1 MKIISTVKSN
11 KIFKV
16 SLVFSFLLLVL
27 MIVLLTFGH
36 FVVGNIAHKK
46 SAIIDFS
53 NPIAQKR
60 YNSLMSDFNNLKKER
75 ESLKLIRIPKDNVVS
90 LVQYFD
96 EIALKSSVKQT
107 VNVVTGDGGKNKKE
121 YNIPTVR
128 YEVNIAGSFPAIS
141 EYLTNLKNAP
151 FFLRIESFEVLAP
164 SENSLTEDYLA
175 TIFVA
180 VAVKE

>member
-27 MIVLLTFGH
+27 MIALLVFGH
-36 FVVGNIAHKK
+36 FIVGNIAQRK
-46 SAIIDFS
+46 SSIIDLS
-53 NPIAQKR
+53 NPVAQKR

-75 ESLKLIRIPKDNVVS
+75 ESLKLVRIPKDDVVS

-96 EIALKSSVKQT
+96 ETASKSSVKQT

-128 YEVNIAGSFPAIS
+128 YEIDIAGGFSAIGV
-141 EYLTNLKNAP
+141 YLTNLKNAP

-164 SENSLTEDYLA
+164 SESSLTEDYLA

-180 VAVKE
+180 VAAKE